1 MIIRRVAANCLAVLS
16 SVFERNVSNNFLSLL
31 SSIFSTMN
39 LASEKSEI
47 IKWVNSLES
56 PAVIEEINKIRNRKS
71 FDFEKE
77 WERGISGEELKKRT
91 KEYLKTLPWKK

>member
-1 MIIRRVAANCLAVLS
+1 MS
-16 SVFERNVSNNFLSLL
+16 
-31 SSIFSTMN
+31 

-47 IKWVNSLES
+47 IKWIHTLEN
-56 PAVIEEINKIRNRKS
+56 PAVIDELKKIRNKNS

-91 KEYLKTLPWKK
+91 KEFLKTLPWKK

>member
-1 MIIRRVAANCLAVLS
+1 
-16 SVFERNVSNNFLSLL
+16 
-31 SSIFSTMN
+31 MN

-47 IKWVNSLES
+47 IKWIHSLEN

-77 WERGISGEELKKRT
+77 WREGITVSEARKKT
-91 KEYLKTLPWKK
+91 SEFIKSLNWKK

>member
-1 MIIRRVAANCLAVLS
+1 
-16 SVFERNVSNNFLSLL
+16 
-31 SSIFSTMN
+31 MN

-47 IKWVNSLES
+47 IKWIHSLEN

-77 WERGISGEELKKRT
+77 WREGITVSEARKKT
-91 KEYLKTLPWKK
+91 SEFINSLNWKK